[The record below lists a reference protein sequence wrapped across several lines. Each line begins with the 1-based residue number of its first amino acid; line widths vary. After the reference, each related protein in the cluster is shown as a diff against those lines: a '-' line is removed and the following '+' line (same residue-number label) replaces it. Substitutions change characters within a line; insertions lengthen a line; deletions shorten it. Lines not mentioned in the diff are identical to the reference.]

1 MRHPANSTLAAMQQ
15 ILLPWP
21 PDFLLNS
28 WGCIGSDCPS
38 PFADGWMRNRLSI
51 MNHDVDHYWQWLTAH
66 WSKAHWSGSLCIFN
80 AHWSSNMSRMTG
92 KKLCNTSVKLPQDMH
107 PSELNS
113 PQPIWG
119 HSARLLRNP
128 RHSLKFRNFD
138 PYFSEDFRS
147 VEI

>member
-1 MRHPANSTLAAMQQ
+1 MRHPANNTLAAMQQ

-66 WSKAHWSGSLCIFN
+66 WSESPCIFN
-80 AHWSSNMSRMTG
+80 AHWSSNMSRITG
-92 KKLCNTSVKLPQDMH
+92 KNYATQVSSCPKICTQVSWILHNPSGDIPQGCYEIRGILWNSETLILTSQKTLEV
-107 PSELNS
+107 
-113 PQPIWG
+113 
-119 HSARLLRNP
+119 
-128 RHSLKFRNFD
+128 LKYNER
-138 PYFSEDFRS
+138 
-147 VEI
+147 